1 MHQHIINASIQI
13 VPIVQDRHPYEW
25 VDDAIE
31 IIKSSGIKYEVGP
44 FATVVEG
51 TYDDVMSVINNVND
65 YLLEKNC
72 TEWITNVQIQIRS
85 NGDITSG
92 GKDHK
97 ISMRRFCQFLKINI
111 EHIIISIIGP
121 AVMPPFSFES
131 FKPIFFHCLLLISFD
146 FVKQLNPGF

>member
-25 VDDAIE
+25 VDEAIE
-31 IIKSSGIKYEVGP
+31 IIKKSGIKYEVGP

-51 TYDDVMSVINNVND
+51 TYDNVMSVVNNIND

-72 TEWITNVQIQIRS
+72 SEWIANVQIQIRS

-92 GKDHK
+92 DKTAKH
-97 ISMRRFCQFLKINI
+97 Q
-111 EHIIISIIGP
+111 
-121 AVMPPFSFES
+121 
-131 FKPIFFHCLLLISFD
+131 
-146 FVKQLNPGF
+146 